1 MPVEG
6 EQSLMDGVV
15 LNDGTSV
22 LVGGGATLLRIDPDG
37 RVQRD
42 ADQLGGDYAAVTVAE
57 DGALILVGED
67 GVEHE

>member
-1 MPVEG
+1 
-6 EQSLMDGVV
+6 MDGTV
-15 LNDGTSV
+15 LDDGTAV

-57 DGALILVGED
+57 DGALIWSERMELR
-67 GVEHE
+67 HE